1 MQKPFPSFSA
11 SQVCLM
17 PFSSSTSLI
26 RFMGLSIILYR
37 FYSRRYK
44 ILCNKKVKKRVNK
57 FILHLQPLV
66 ILRRLGSVS
75 TSVSELSFAKQVP
88 DRCCW
93 MINHHPR
100 SGPAHNG
107 ADTLPHFIIVAVDWA
122 FAASGLVGT
131 ETAAVEAVESVVE
144 QFAAGRT

>member
-1 MQKPFPSFSA
+1 M
-11 SQVCLM
+11 
-17 PFSSSTSLI
+17 
-26 RFMGLSIILYR
+26 
-37 FYSRRYK
+37 
-44 ILCNKKVKKRVNK
+44 NK

-100 SGPAHNG
+100 PSPAHNG
-107 ADTLPHFIIVAVDWA
+107 ADTLPHFIIVAVDET
-122 FAASGLVGT
+122 FAARGLIGA
-131 ETAAVEAVESVVE
+131 ETAAVEAIDGVVN
-144 QFAAGRT
+144 QFAAGRA